1 MIEYD
6 FLKQA
11 VSLMAHQ
18 GSLEIVA
25 SPFPDVLQELHS
37 KYKSLRD
44 GLVANYIP
52 ELAKVN
58 PDLFSICI
66 VTVDGQVYEVGDY
79 EQLFTIQSISKVF
92 AYGLALEDHGRD
104 YVLTRVGVEPTGDA
118 FNAIILDEQSN
129 RPLNPMVNAG
139 AIATTSLIKG
149 AGATERLNRMLDMF
163 RRYIGHD
170 VFVDISVFT
179 SERSTGHRNRAM
191 AHLMLNFGM
200 IDQNIEESLDLYF
213 QQCAVMVNCRDLAVM
228 AATLANRGINPI
240 TQEQAVKSCY
250 IKDILSVMY
259 TCGMYNFAGEWAYKI
274 GIPAKS
280 GVCGGI
286 LAVVPNQM
294 GIAVFSP
301 PLDVRGN
308 SVRGVKVCEE
318 LSQQLGLHLFECS
331 SKGSKF
337 GETFCQPPATA

>member
-1 MIEYD
+1 
-6 FLKQA
+6 
-11 VSLMAHQ
+11 MAHQ

-25 SPFPDVLQELHS
+25 SPFPDVLKELHS

-331 SKGSKF
+331 GKGSKF
-337 GETFCQPPATA
+337 GETFCPPPATA

>member
-1 MIEYD
+1 MSNPENQEKIEINSSPL
-6 FLKQA
+6 LK
-11 VSLMAHQ
+11 V
-18 GSLEIVA
+18 IN
-25 SPFPDVLQELHS
+25 ELHL
-37 KYKSLRD
+37 KYKSLTE
-44 GLVANYIP
+44 GTLANYIP

-66 VTVDGQVYEVGDY
+66 VTVDGQIYEVGDSQ
-79 EQLFTIQSISKVF
+79 QLFTIQSISKVF

-104 YVLTRVGVEPTGDA
+104 YVLTRVGVEPTGEA
-118 FNAIILDEQSN
+118 FNAIILDEQSK
-129 RPLNPMVNAG
+129 RPYNPMVNAG

-149 AGATERLNRMLDMF
+149 AGATERLNRLLDMF

-200 IDQNIEESLDLYF
+200 INQNIEEALDLYF
-213 QQCAVMVNCRDLAVM
+213 QQCAVMMNCRDLAVM
-228 AATLANRGINPI
+228 AATLANRGANPI
-240 TQEQAVKSCY
+240 TGEQAVDKRY

-286 LAVVPNQM
+286 MAVVPHQM

-301 PLDVRGN
+301 PLDSRGN

-318 LSQQLGLHLFECS
+318 LSQRLGLHLFDCS
-331 SKGSKF
+331 GS
-337 GETFCQPPATA
+337 QI